1 MGNQLGNNCL
11 NSHHCCQKLDL
22 ELETLLSFRFLE
34 LKHYN
39 PLSLSRIGSTIP
51 LLLSRI
57 ENDDESKAT
66 NYQSYGI
73 LFQLWRNVI
82 CNWPLF
88 YLTPQRKRISANI
101 ISHHTFCLFANFH
114 VQILNTLALQAEL
127 ITVYLIK
134 MYFLSWLKYLF
145 LWSKY
150 ISSIRVILQYFASI
164 FSCGCVAAIFNQS
177 KLFLF
182 EISKSNVNMH
192 RFILCWLYVLV
203 PKYPKVF
210 CAKER

>member
-1 MGNQLGNNCL
+1 MMRARPPTIRAMEFYFNCEGM
-11 NSHHCCQKLDL
+11 SSVIDL
-22 ELETLLSFRFLE
+22 CS
-34 LKHYN
+34 
-39 PLSLSRIGSTIP
+39 
-51 LLLSRI
+51 
-57 ENDDESKAT
+57 
-66 NYQSYGI
+66 I
-73 LFQLWRNVI
+73 LRPNG
-82 CNWPLF
+82 
-88 YLTPQRKRISANI
+88 KEISANI

-150 ISSIRVILQYFASI
+150 ISSVRVILQYFASI
-164 FSCGCVAAIFNQS
+164 FSFGCVAAIFNQS
-177 KLFLF
+177 KQIWLFLF

-203 PKYPKVF
+203 PTFPKVF
-210 CAKER
+210 CAKEC